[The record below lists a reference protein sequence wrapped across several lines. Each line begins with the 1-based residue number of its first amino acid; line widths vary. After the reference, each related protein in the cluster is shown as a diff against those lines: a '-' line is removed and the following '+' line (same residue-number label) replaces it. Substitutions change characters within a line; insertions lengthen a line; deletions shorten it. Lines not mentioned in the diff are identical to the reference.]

1 MDRVPE
7 RNREPY
13 FKETMSRNLIGELC
27 AVGVAACNAAA
38 CSCFNQAEKK
48 ISTFTV
54 NLLKTMV
61 ALAGVTVLRAVL
73 YGSVSLA
80 GIPLEA
86 WIYLSLSGL
95 TGFVFGDF
103 FYFASFLYFP
113 YRISMM
119 IYNCS
124 TIVTALAAWGL
135 YGQRLRLASWGGI
148 FLVVIGLG
156 VILLTRQQET
166 GDVCGKRDML
176 KGLLLA
182 VLGMLGQA
190 FGVLLSNRGL
200 LLIDLEGGSM
210 AASHIRLTAG
220 TLVLVILTF
229 AGKKTME
236 VRTDMKARKQVLL
249 VTAGGLIGCGVG
261 TTLTLQS
268 LYYIPA
274 GISSAISSVSPV
286 MVLLV
291 TVLIFREKVKWTE
304 AVGAFL
310 CIFGII
316 ALSI

>member
-1 MDRVPE
+1 MILGTL
-7 RNREPY
+7 
-13 FKETMSRNLIGELC
+13 FLKGTMNGNFIGELC

-38 CSCFNQAEKK
+38 CSFFNLAEKK
-48 ISTFTV
+48 VSTFTV
-54 NLLKTMV
+54 NLLKTIV
-61 ALAGVTVLRAVL
+61 ALGSVTVLRAVL

-80 GIPLEA
+80 GIPLKA

-95 TGFVFGDF
+95 AGFVFGDF
-103 FYFASFLYFP
+103 FYFASFLYLP

-135 YGQRLRLASWGGI
+135 YGQRISLAAWGGI

-156 VILLTRQQET
+156 VILFARNQGMD
-166 GDVCGKRDML
+166 GDCGKGGMM
-176 KGLLLA
+176 KGLFLA

-190 FGVLLSNRGL
+190 LGVLFSNQGL
-200 LLIDLEGGSM
+200 LLIDMEGGSM

-220 TLVLVILTF
+220 TLVLLILTF
-229 AGKKTME
+229 AGKKT
-236 VRTDMKARKQVLL
+236 RGIRKDMSDGKSILL
-249 VTAGGLIGCGVG
+249 VAAGGLIGCAIG

-286 MVLLV
+286 MVLIV
-291 TVLIFREKVKWTE
+291 TVLVFHEKVKWAE
-304 AVGAFL
+304 AAGALL
-310 CIFGII
+310 CIFGI
-316 ALSI
+316 AVLSI